1 MADNKEASL
10 IDTSLLVNGAETIR
24 LSYEKKHHEILYS
37 CGMDCR
43 MYQGE
48 MIKGAIK
55 TL

>member
-1 MADNKEASL
+1 MADNEEAL

-48 MIKGAIK
+48 KIRGAIK